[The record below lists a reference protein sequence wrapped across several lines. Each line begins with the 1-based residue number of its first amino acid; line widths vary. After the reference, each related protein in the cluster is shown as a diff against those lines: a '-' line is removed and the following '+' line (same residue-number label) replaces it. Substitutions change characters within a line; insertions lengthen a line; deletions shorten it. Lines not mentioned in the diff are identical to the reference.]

1 MAINF
6 PNSPSV
12 NDIHVSGSNRWQ
24 WNGSSWTRIGGVNSD
39 ADAINATNDN
49 STTTLYPVMVSGTGN
64 QTAKVSTSSTKN
76 ISFDASE
83 GDLTVGGNISIGGTA
98 TFTGSISVG
107 GTATYEDVRNV
118 DSIGIVT
125 ARAGVIVTGNLDTD
139 TLNVS
144 GVSTFTGNIDAN
156 GDLDVDGHTNLDN
169 VSISGV
175 ATAASGQL
183 ISGVGIDT
191 SGTVVGYAA
200 TIIHFRGPGVSTAYY
215 SATTGVG
222 TVYFQGGGGSA
233 SVSISESAPSSPS
246 AGDMWWDSD
255 VGNLQIYYTD
265 SNSSQWVTANNS
277 GPQGPQGAQGATGAQ
292 GHQGVQGAQGHQ
304 GHQGVQGAVGAQGA
318 QGHQGVQGS
327 VGIASL
333 TISTGAPSSPAQ
345 GDMWWDS
352 DDGDL
357 HLYFNDGSSSQWVN
371 INAGSAGAQGVQG
384 AAGAA
389 GAQGAQGA
397 TGSATISNNA
407 DNRVITGGSG
417 TNLNGEASLTFDG
430 TQLEVNGSS
439 TNYPIKVSGS
449 ANAKVLL
456 TGASSPYIQWQ
467 EGTTNRAYAWW
478 DSNNNRFELKN
489 EQENTYLR
497 LDSQINFSIG
507 NSEKVR
513 IDSSGR
519 LLVGHTAAYG
529 SGKAQV
535 FNTAQYVLDLS
546 TWSADANGPTIDF
559 YKSRNATIGSSTVV
573 QSGDVIGKLRFL
585 GNDGANSR
593 TAAQITAE
601 VDGTPG
607 TNDMPGRLVFSTVP
621 DNSTSVTERLRITS
635 AGVVSINDSTPE
647 TWAALQVKNGSG
659 SNAAQFL
666 LHGADM
672 AQIMLKD
679 DTGGSNTKITTIR
692 NDQGTLLIGT
702 HNDAYGGFAHKYR
715 ITTAGTHVFGGNTA
729 APIVDNGEL
738 LYRGN
743 STQTFES
750 LPQSFYVYGDSL
762 GSGSANAGTGL
773 VLGGKYRTDGQ
784 ITTFAGIHGIK
795 ENTTNDEYGGALV
808 FGVRQNGSSSW
819 ERLRIKSD
827 GQIKKKQGANVTS
840 LKTYNSNADAFWL
853 DHYQYQ
859 SSGTYQRYTDI
870 VSIGD
875 GSWGSNIRFFTN
887 ANGSQNGIE
896 RLRITSAGSLLAAGN
911 IGLDGSTYTYHQLN
925 NHQAY
930 TWCLSVRNHTSGY
943 GIRVKTQG
951 NSSGRE
957 GYYLWDNANSQGMAA
972 IYMNGTYDSRN
983 NDYGGFSDI
992 KLKENIVDAKSQWDD
1007 VKAIKF
1013 RNFNFKKDDS
1023 SKKMLGVIAQELES
1037 ISPGLVEDIPDKEE
1051 NSEGNMIETGE
1062 VTKHV
1067 RYSVLYM
1074 KAIKALQEAMIK
1086 IETLEAKVAAL
1097 ESS

>member
-1 MAINF
+1 MAAFNF
-6 PNSPSV
+6 PNSPST
-12 NDIHVSGSNRWQ
+12 NDTHTENGVTYK
-24 WNGSSWTRIGGVNSD
+24 WNGTVWKRQNTSYTDATNLNVTGIGTFAGAVHIGGV
-39 ADAINATNDN
+39 
-49 STTTLYPVMVSGTGN
+49 L
-64 QTAKVSTSSTKN
+64 
-76 ISFDASE
+76 
-83 GDLTVGGNISIGGTA
+83 
-98 TFTGSISVG
+98 
-107 GTATYEDVRNV
+107 TYEDVKNV
-118 DSIGIVT
+118 DSVGVIT
-125 ARAGVIVTGNLDTD
+125 ARGVIDAQGYINLAQKIIHTGDADTSIEFPSND
-139 TLNVS
+139 TIKFETAGTERIRITSAGRVGVGNRTSNPDELLHVHTGS
-144 GVSTFTGNIDAN
+144 GQANIHVEGATDGQIILRAHSGNSVIHFGDASSTSVGKILYEHNNDEFVFNTSATERVRITASGIITKYD
-156 GDLDVDGHTNLDN
+156 TRN
-169 VSISGV
+169 VSIRN
-175 ATAASGQL
+175 AAGTTRGHLQANGS
-183 ISGVGIDT
+183 GIDLQSHVNS
-191 SGTVVGYAA
+191 SGFIT
-200 TIIHFRGPGVSTAYY
+200 FSTN
-215 SATTGVG
+215 
-222 TVYFQGGGGSA
+222 GGG
-233 SVSISESAPSSPS
+233 
-246 AGDMWWDSD
+246 
-255 VGNLQIYYTD
+255 T
-265 SNSSQWVTANNS
+265 
-277 GPQGPQGAQGATGAQ
+277 
-292 GHQGVQGAQGHQ
+292 
-304 GHQGVQGAVGAQGA
+304 
-318 QGHQGVQGS
+318 
-327 VGIASL
+327 
-333 TISTGAPSSPAQ
+333 PA
-345 GDMWWDS
+345 
-352 DDGDL
+352 
-357 HLYFNDGSSSQWVN
+357 
-371 INAGSAGAQGVQG
+371 
-384 AAGAA
+384 
-389 GAQGAQGA
+389 
-397 TGSATISNNA
+397 
-407 DNRVITGGSG
+407 
-417 TNLNGEASLTFDG
+417 
-430 TQLEVNGSS
+430 
-439 TNYPIKVSGS
+439 
-449 ANAKVLL
+449 
-456 TGASSPYIQWQ
+456 
-467 EGTTNRAYAWW
+467 
-478 DSNNNRFELKN
+478 
-489 EQENTYLR
+489 
-497 LDSQINFSIG
+497 
-507 NSEKVR
+507 
-513 IDSSGR
+513 
-519 LLVGHTAAYG
+519 
-529 SGKAQV
+529 
-535 FNTAQYVLDLS
+535 
-546 TWSADANGPTIDF
+546 
-559 YKSRNATIGSSTVV
+559 
-573 QSGDVIGKLRFL
+573 
-585 GNDGANSR
+585 
-593 TAAQITAE
+593 
-601 VDGTPG
+601 
-607 TNDMPGRLVFSTVP
+607 
-621 DNSTSVTERLRITS
+621 ERLRITS

-1013 RNFNFKKDDS
+1013 RNFNFKKDDP